1 MSFKHANRL
10 WHETIKSFGAAS
22 FNRRP
27 VGATDRGEAPE
38 PSQDHGGTSLPAPDV
53 MTE

>member
-10 WHETIKSFGAAS
+10 WHETIKSLGGGVAA
-22 FNRRP
+22 
-27 VGATDRGEAPE
+27 
-38 PSQDHGGTSLPAPDV
+38 APDV